1 MNKAEL
7 VEAIAAQM
15 DSTKAETERCL
26 DAFIDVVSSS
36 LAKGKEVKLI
46 GFGTFSVSARKARTG
61 HNPQTG
67 EQIKIPARKVPV
79 FKAGKELKSS
89 LS

>member
-7 VEAIAAQM
+7 VEAIANQTER
-15 DSTKAETERCL
+15 TKTETEALL
-26 DAFIDVVSSS
+26 DTFIDVVSSNLS
-36 LAKGKEVKLI
+36 KGDDVKLI
-46 GFGTFSVSARKARTG
+46 GFGTFSVSARKARMG

-79 FKAGKELKSS
+79 FKAGKELKS
-89 LS
+89 LLH